1 MKFDLRKNNITNED
15 DAIEFLDFIVE
26 RAPQLKEVF
35 KKQKFQVAALRN
47 RLAFKEK
54 QLENSKPSTVTVVD
68 TAESVTTDAPKE
80 VQDDAAK
87 RLAQIK
93 EAVKPG
99 DIGHLEVKREATKVE
114 DVVTEPVAEADSVT
128 VEPEDVTPA
137 ATKVAKAQSK
147 QGDQTK
153 RSGQKK
159 SK

>member
-54 QLENSKPSTVTVVD
+54 QLENSRPSTVAVVD
-68 TAESVTTDAPKE
+68 TAESVTTDAPKD

-99 DIGHLEVKREATKVE
+99 DIGHLEVKREAAKVE
-114 DVVTEPVAEADSVT
+114 DVATEPDSVT

-137 ATKVAKAQSK
+137 AAKVAKAQSK

>member
-47 RLAFKEK
+47 RIAFKDK
-54 QLENSKPSTVTVVD
+54 QLENSKPSFTPVEN
-68 TAESVTTDAPKE
+68 TAEAVSGDAPKE

-114 DVVTEPVAEADSVT
+114 
-128 VEPEDVTPA
+128 VEQVEGEETIPEVRAEDVTPA
-137 ATKVAKAQSK
+137 AAKVAKAQSGK
-147 QGDQTK
+147 GDQTK